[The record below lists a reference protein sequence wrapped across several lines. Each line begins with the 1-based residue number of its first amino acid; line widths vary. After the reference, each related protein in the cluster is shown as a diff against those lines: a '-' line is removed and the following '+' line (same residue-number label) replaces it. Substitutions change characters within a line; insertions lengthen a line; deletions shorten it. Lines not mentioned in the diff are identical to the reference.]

1 MWTAMWC
8 QYVSISN
15 MKKVLAIM
23 VLMMFALALPMQAS
37 SKSGDGKDDEGGM
50 NLQEIISSTSATL
63 TAGKFLSHTSTAFR
77 CL

>member
-50 NLQEIISSTSATL
+50 NLQEII
-63 TAGKFLSHTSTAFR
+63 F
-77 CL
+77 